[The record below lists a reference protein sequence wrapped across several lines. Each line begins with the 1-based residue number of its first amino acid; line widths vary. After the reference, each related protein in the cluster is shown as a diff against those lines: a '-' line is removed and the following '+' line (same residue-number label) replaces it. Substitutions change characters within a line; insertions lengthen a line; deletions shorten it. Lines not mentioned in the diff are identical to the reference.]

1 VSAAKNVGA
10 NKGVRGVESGAAQRM
25 RVFRSLQFV
34 LILLL
39 FGLDFGHGILL
50 GEHDIAFHPMY
61 RLRQTMAVAI
71 SRMHNPPARGY
82 LAYKSVVNSFNR
94 DGFAIFDDDEG
105 PQLDE
110 NGWSVLFKDTARMDR
125 ALRDA
130 RDAAVNPS
138 LPPELIRGNE
148 LGYADYVYL
157 AFSVFGLH
165 VTSFYY
171 FYFLL
176 LGVSCVLF
184 VLEFRNSPFLL
195 FLLATYLT
203 GLFFLQN
210 YAQSEGDQLASLA
223 NSRLF
228 DALSLLPAM
237 HVFLAIWRRL
247 PPRWMTVATVAG
259 QAAILVLLVDA
270 RIAALWQIAMILVAG
285 IAVTFARIFARR
297 FSLRDWRTLFLR
309 GGWPCAVTFAFLAT
323 HVVLIKVTADPRYAE
338 ETGTHLIWH
347 SVLSAIL
354 ESSPKLK
361 LLYVGSTEH
370 LDNDAIGANAIIKD
384 LNDRHDASSPIAVVD
399 ENGHISFDPTRSN
412 AAFDQ
417 LARNLTL
424 KVIFH
429 HPFDV
434 LAAFPVKFSQQVEW
448 FTTRGAMAWRNL
460 LSAITL
466 AILAGLVWL
475 GAEGGKMP
483 NRRLSSA
490 AAAIAI
496 VLGCSLMPPLI
507 SPSNL
512 SVGTLLCFV
521 ISAFVGSFVLVILT
535 GRTTSKAL
543 SAAFH
548 RRNLGESNSAPH

>member
-1 VSAAKNVGA
+1 MRIGVG
-10 NKGVRGVESGAAQRM
+10 QRT
-25 RVFRSLQFV
+25 RVFRALQFV
-34 LILLL
+34 LILLV

-71 SRMHNPPARGY
+71 SRMHNPPAQGY
-82 LAYKSVVNSFNR
+82 LAYRSVVDSFNK
-94 DGFAIFDDDEG
+94 DGFAIFRPDEG
-105 PQLDE
+105 PHLGE

-130 RDAAVNPS
+130 RDVSVDPD

-157 AFSVFGLH
+157 AFGVFGLH
-165 VTSFYY
+165 ITSFYY

-176 LGVSCVLF
+176 LSVSCVLF
-184 VLEFRNSPFLL
+184 VLKFRNSPFLL
-195 FLLATYLT
+195 FVLATYLA

-237 HVFLAIWRRL
+237 HVFIAIWQRL

-259 QAAILVLLVDA
+259 QAAILVFLVST
-270 RIAALWQIAMILVAG
+270 RTAALWQIAMILVAG
-285 IAVTFARIFARR
+285 IAVTLASIIPRR
-297 FSLRDWRTLFLR
+297 FSLRDWKALFC
-309 GGWPCAVTFAFLAT
+309 WPCALTFAFLAM
-323 HVVLIKVTADPRYAE
+323 HIALIKVTADPQYAE

-361 LLYVGSTEH
+361 LLYVGDKAYTN
-370 LDNDAIGANAIIKD
+370 NDQIAYDAVLKD
-384 LNDRHDASSPIAVVD
+384 LNDRHDASSPIATVD
-399 ENGHISFDPTRSN
+399 ENGEISLELTHSN
-412 AAFDQ
+412 AAYDQ
-417 LARNLTL
+417 LARNVSLAI
-424 KVIFH
+424 IFN
-429 HPFDV
+429 HPFEV
-434 LAAFPVKFSQQVEW
+434 LAAVPMKFFQQVNW
-448 FTTRGAMAWRNL
+448 FTVGGAMALRNL
-460 LSAITL
+460 LSAIAL
-466 AILAGLVWL
+466 AILAALVLL
-475 GAEGGKMP
+475 GAEDVSEWDRHLRSGIV
-483 NRRLSSA
+483 
-490 AAAIAI
+490 AIAI
-496 VLGCSLMPPLI
+496 ILSCSLIPPLI

-521 ISAFVGSFVLVILT
+521 ISAFVALFVLVVLT
-535 GRTTSKAL
+535 GRTASKAL
-543 SAAFH
+543 AFVFH
-548 RRNLGESNSAPH
+548 GRNPGTPNSPPR